1 MLKKT
6 LALTV
11 LCWIAAPLAT
21 VSAAVLQ
28 QSAVLAVDSTVEG
41 PVELSPNAADAAAI
55 EVAAEQVR
63 GELLGKA
70 VGLARRVKPIWL
82 PERVADELARD
93 WVSRQEPMKLVEV
106 TDRSRVVKDHGS
118 FTSYRTNLELR
129 PIERVLERGLHGF
142 AREVQRRGLA
152 LGALAGG
159 TLGLWLL
166 LTFVYGW
173 LDRITRGYMPWRL
186 RVLCGG
192 MGVALPGT
200 ALLLIQEFVR

>member
-1 MLKKT
+1 MLEKT

-11 LCWIAAPLAT
+11 LCLIAAPIAS
-21 VSAAVLQ
+21 VSAAAPQ
-28 QSAVLAVDSTVEG
+28 QSLVLAVDSTVEG

-70 VGLARRVKPIWL
+70 VGLARRVKQIWV
-82 PERVADELARD
+82 PELVADQLARD
-93 WVSRQEPMKLVEV
+93 WVARQEPMRLVEV
-106 TDRSRVVKDHGS
+106 TDRARVVKDHGS

-129 PIERVLERGLHGF
+129 PLERVLERGLHGL
-142 AREVQRRGLA
+142 AGEVQRRGLA
-152 LGALAGG
+152 LGAFAGG

-166 LTFVYGW
+166 LTLVYGW

-192 MGVALPGT
+192 MGVALPGI